1 MQCLFSG
8 VEQTIQKFL
17 DVAKQTECL
26 FLQKRMQLS
35 IIKPEQFIKEVS
47 KFIVY
52 GNKKRGSLQLL
63 ISIKVFT
70 LFIYQDASE
79 LKQELIRKDEL
90 IQKHYEKLA
99 QWQAILNRSQANPTG
114 SGGN

>member
-1 MQCLFSG
+1 MFALFSG

-26 FLQKRMQLS
+26 FLQKRLQLS
-35 IIKPEQFIKEVS
+35 IIKPEQFIKEVGE
-47 KFIVY
+47 FIVY
-52 GNKKRGSLQLL
+52 GNKKQGGPCNFYKS
-63 ISIKVFT
+63 VH
-70 LFIYQDASE
+70 FICQDASE